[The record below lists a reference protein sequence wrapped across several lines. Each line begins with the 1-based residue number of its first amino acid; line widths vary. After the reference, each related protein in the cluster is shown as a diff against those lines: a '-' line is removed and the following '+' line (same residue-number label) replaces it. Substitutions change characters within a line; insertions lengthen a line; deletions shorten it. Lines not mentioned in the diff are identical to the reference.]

1 MKKWLTMLTAM
12 MMVLTVATASAAV
25 PSKTTADVTQ
35 TQEVTS
41 ASGEALP
48 STMTVEVVKG
58 DEKVEKEIEKLYTF
72 VNDPTGSKAP
82 IEYFPAE
89 VQTQVQEQ
97 LVTMGLTENYDVK
110 QMQINEFVAIK
121 EIGYEQQYGDIVT
134 TFSFATKYVK
144 GTKLVG
150 LLGIYSD
157 KMDEN
162 GNYLVEWVV
171 VEAEA
176 LEDGS
181 VAFVLPQEQ
190 MARIQA
196 ASSTALTVL
205 SEPMAQ

>member
-1 MKKWLTMLTAM
+1 MKKWLTILMAVLMLMA
-12 MMVLTVATASAAV
+12 VATAYAAV

-35 TQEVTS
+35 AQEVVS
-41 ASGEALP
+41 ASGVALP
-48 STMTVEVVKG
+48 NTMTVEVVKN

-72 VNDPTGSKAP
+72 VNNPDESAAP
-82 IEYFPAE
+82 IEFFPEE
-89 VQTQVQEQ
+89 VQTQVQMQ
-97 LVTMGLTENYDVK
+97 LVAMGLENYDMK
-110 QMQINEFVAIK
+110 QLQINEFVAIK
-121 EIGYEQQYGDIVT
+121 EIGYEAQYGDIVT
-134 TFSFATKYVK
+134 TFSFATKYAK

-157 KMDEN
+157 EVDEN

-176 LEDGS
+176 QEDGS

-190 MARIQA
+190 MVRIQE